1 MNFFRFDDGP
11 SHNTRYQAKKQKRRQ
26 INIIFGEFKPL
37 KDYFPIKLSTQFF
50 KIQGLTPI
58 LNFQAVLQSLVK
70 AGQKWEI
77 AVEKPRKPWARLG
90 FKLMI

>member
-11 SHNTRYQAKKQKRRQ
+11 SHNTRSQAKKHKGRQ

-37 KDYFPIKLSTQFF
+37 NYFPIKLSTQFF

-58 LNFQAVLQSLVK
+58 VNSQVVLQSLVK
-70 AGQKWEI
+70 AGQK
-77 AVEKPRKPWARLG
+77 
-90 FKLMI
+90 